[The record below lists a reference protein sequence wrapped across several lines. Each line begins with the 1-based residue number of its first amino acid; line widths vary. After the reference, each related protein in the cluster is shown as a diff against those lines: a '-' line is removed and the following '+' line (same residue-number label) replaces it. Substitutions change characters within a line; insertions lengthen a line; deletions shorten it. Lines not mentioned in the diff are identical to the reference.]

1 MPLKTYGK
9 CKRRYAQ
16 ARHQLQ
22 VSTHASLQQVSLLK
36 RIACHFSTR
45 FETGVEQ

>member
-22 VSTHASLQQVSLLK
+22 VSTHASLQRVSLLE
-36 RIACHFSTR
+36 RITGRFLMR
-45 FETGVEQ
+45 FETGVER